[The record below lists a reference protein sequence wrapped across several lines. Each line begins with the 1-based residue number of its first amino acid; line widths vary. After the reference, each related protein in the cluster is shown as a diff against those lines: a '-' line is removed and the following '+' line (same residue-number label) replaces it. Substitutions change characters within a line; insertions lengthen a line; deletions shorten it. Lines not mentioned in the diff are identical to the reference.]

1 MQKDNYDII
10 NELCKQLKQKIEI
23 IDKLEIR
30 INTLINEK
38 NELILKYE
46 HILKIYDKNE
56 NKITKKHNKYN
67 EYLIDNYKNTKEI
80 NDNYYY
86 TKENIKIVDIK
97 KNKKILLNDNQ
108 LLKTFPIYI
117 FPKSNNKCYKY
128 AAGELCNT
136 ILYNYNLKKMVN
148 EDKKTSLEEI
158 YNYILESKKNHENKS
173 NINKYEIEKK
183 IERCNYLYNK
193 YGDNLKLVSFST
205 GRIFRLGKDNWD
217 KWLKELDNIIINNLK
232 H

>member
-23 IDKLEIR
+23 IDKLENR

-67 EYLIDNYKNTKEI
+67 EYLIDNYNNTKEI

-86 TKENIKIVDIK
+86 MKENIKIVDIK
-97 KNKKILLNDNQ
+97 KNKILLNDNK

-136 ILYNYNLKKMVN
+136 ILYNHNLKK
-148 EDKKTSLEEI
+148 K
-158 YNYILESKKNHENKS
+158 
-173 NINKYEIEKK
+173 
-183 IERCNYLYNK
+183 
-193 YGDNLKLVSFST
+193 
-205 GRIFRLGKDNWD
+205 GK
-217 KWLKELDNIIINNLK
+217 
-232 H
+232 